1 MDPVS
6 RRPRLLSA
14 SVAVL
19 AAVVTVG
26 AAGFYSWNA
35 IGLGAV
41 GVFLLGVGL
50 ATARNGIVTAAA
62 AALVLTAF
70 LAGLAGAP
78 PLPLLLAVIAAIL
91 AGDLGNTAVG
101 LGAQLGNDASA
112 YRLEA
117 THMGASG
124 VVGLLTGGLGY
135 GLFQVGAG
143 GQPIIALVFLVVAAV
158 LLVEAIG

>member
-1 MDPVS
+1 MEPVS

-19 AAVVTVG
+19 AGLVTVG

-35 IGLGAV
+35 IALGAV
-41 GVFLLGVGL
+41 GVFLLAAGL
-50 ATARNGIVTAAA
+50 ATARNGIVTGGA
-62 AALVLTAF
+62 AALVVSAF

-78 PLPLLLAVIAAIL
+78 PVPLLLAAIAAIL
-91 AGDLGNTAVG
+91 AGDLGNTAIG
-101 LGAQLGNDASA
+101 LGAQLGTDART

-124 VVGLLTGGLGY
+124 FVGVLTGGLGY

-143 GQPIIALVFLVVAAV
+143 GQPIVALVFLVVAAV